1 MANDIISEHDGFADC
16 DLEPMP
22 RLYFDRRDYD
32 LLRIVNDI
40 LRRKSLSDHK
50 RLLGPYLHP
59 HGIKEMAAPQAL
71 RIAYAVA
78 HLLGSLEIGEAS
90 DRLAALRSLKDE
102 VFYSSQSGMRI
113 NTARVLIEIMK
124 NLIRAKGD
132 CTRQLMLAHDF
143 NAAASGRPKIVRDQ
157 LAKHHLLEMPEEWNQ
172 VTFDDHVH
180 DANTKGRKSPT
191 HLIMDAW
198 IKGIR
203 CLTVVYYNYVP
214 KEAARELLEAGE
226 IMGIEVR
233 IGFEFFTS
241 FRSKTVQLICSPRGI
256 SDAKAFV
263 KFLSQPA
270 IEDFMEEGRQVAL
283 RHQAYILEKLH
294 GFNEDARQ
302 KLNDAFGVNLP
313 PLESSAFLAFVGSG
327 QASIQHLGKFI
338 HENLLPLL
346 KDRLETL
353 KKIYIE
359 ASPDEQG
366 RLRAL
371 VLEMDS
377 LSPQRLIDM
386 CLRRAEDLAA
396 MQALSRPV
404 SPHDLLQRI
413 TSLHPRSRTTL
424 NLSRLQVED
433 VLEIL
438 YDCKGLVTHL
448 EIVNLKNMALGRNL
462 DLAAILDLQEAIN
475 SGSVIK
481 LKKCISGIVDKVGD
495 RDGQE
500 RKEKLLEILCDL
512 PTLQSYYQDKPL
524 SSCVGS
530 DSTGQSGQTQGMG
543 FVLIDSLPKGAQ
555 KQMRFKEAIP
565 LRVVAFPRHTV
576 MPGGGQGGVVGAFMD
591 CCRKLPG
598 CSSLGSVR
606 KTDWVL
612 HDFLSVGDSQ
622 SNINMLGGVQQVETN
637 GLTLEADHTS
647 LGSRSIPIAYLKT
660 SVVIGIKILL
670 GFIPAF
676 LTFAL
681 TSDWW
686 LLAYGGAI
694 IWFAITGLRNVI
706 QSVLGCGGIH
716 RSSLIRWNS
725 LVSWNRMADSLLYS
739 GISVPLLEY
748 VVKIWLMEKVCG
760 ITVASNPFLL
770 YAAISLVNG
779 FYLLAHNLYR
789 GLPKAAAYG
798 NLFRSIIN
806 IPLSIALN
814 DVTGEILLLAG
825 IPAEEVASLL
835 QKWAAVL
842 SKLASDGIAGIIEG
856 MADKFAFLRMRSI
869 DYAGK
874 MKQLLDT
881 YAQVEIAFPLE
892 NMLSLLESP
901 KQLLLAIEY
910 EQRNLADI
918 LIVNALDLLYF
929 WMYQPRA
936 REVFKSLLR
945 RMTPE
950 ERRMLLLSQHVLSHE
965 RQIGQLFI
973 DGLIG
978 KKFSKTLAFYL
989 NHWRSYV
996 RGIHIAAGEKA
1007 PSLTQENVYSR
1018 METHPVRDFY

>member
-1 MANDIISEHDGFADC
+1 MRSIDGFTDC
-16 DLEPMP
+16 DLEPMS
-22 RLYFDRRDYD
+22 RLFFDKRDYN

-90 DRLAALRSLKDE
+90 DRLSALRSLKDE

-143 NAAASGRPKIVRDQ
+143 NAAASGRPRIVRDQ
-157 LAKHHLLEMPEEWNQ
+157 LAKHHLIEMPEEWNQ

-226 IMGIEVR
+226 IMGTEVR

-241 FRSKTVQLICSPRGI
+241 FRSKTVQLICSPQGI

-263 KFLSQPA
+263 KFLSVPA

-283 RHQAYILEKLH
+283 RLQAYILEKLQ
-294 GFNEDARQ
+294 GFNKDARH
-302 KLNDAFGVNLP
+302 KLNRAFGVNLP
-313 PLESSAFLAFVGSG
+313 SLEPNAFLAFVGSG
-327 QASIQHLGKFI
+327 QASIHHLGKFI
-338 HENLLPLL
+338 HESLLPLL
-346 KDRLETL
+346 EDRLESI
-353 KKIYIE
+353 KNSYAE
-359 ASPDEQG
+359 ASPDEQD
-366 RLRAL
+366 RLIAL
-371 VLEMDS
+371 VFEMDS

-386 CLRRAEDLAA
+386 YLRRAEDDTA
-396 MQALSRPV
+396 MRALSQPV
-404 SPHDLLQRI
+404 SPNDLLQRI
-413 TSLHPRSRTTL
+413 TSLHPKARTTL

-448 EIVNLKNMALGRNL
+448 EIVNLKNIALGRNL
-462 DLAAILDLQEAIN
+462 DLPAILDLQEAIN

-481 LKKCISGIVDKVGD
+481 LKKCISGIVDKVGS

-500 RKEKLLEILCDL
+500 RKKKLLEILCDL
-512 PTLQSYYQDKPL
+512 PTLQSYYQDTPL
-524 SSCVGS
+524 MSCVGS
-530 DSTGQSGQTQGMG
+530 DSTGQSGQTHGMG

-555 KQMRFKEAIP
+555 KQMRSKEVIP
-565 LRVVAFPRHTV
+565 LRVIAFPRYTV
-576 MPGGGQGGVVGAFMD
+576 MPRDSQGGVAGAFMD
-591 CCRKLPG
+591 CCRMLPG
-598 CSSLGSVR
+598 LSSIGFVS
-606 KTDWVL
+606 KTDWVI
-612 HDFLSVGDSQ
+612 HDFLSAGGGQ
-622 SNINMLGGVQQVETN
+622 SNIYMLGGVQQVETN
-637 GLTLEADHTS
+637 GLTLEEDHTS
-647 LGSRSIPIAYLKT
+647 LESHSIPITYLKT
-660 SVVIGIKILL
+660 SVIIGIKILL

-760 ITVASNPFLL
+760 ITVASNPVLL

-814 DVTGEILLLAG
+814 DVTGEVLLLAG
-825 IPAEEVASLL
+825 IPAEEVVNLL
-835 QKWAAVL
+835 QKWAAIL

-856 MADKFAFLRMRSI
+856 VADKFFYMRMRSL
-869 DYAGK
+869 DYTGK
-874 MKQLLDT
+874 MKQVLDT
-881 YAQVEIAFPLE
+881 CAQIEIAFPQE
-892 NMLSLLESP
+892 SMLSLLESP
-901 KQLLLAIEY
+901 NQLLLTIEY
-910 EQRNLADI
+910 EQRELADI

-929 WMYQPRA
+929 WMCQPRA
-936 REVFKSLLR
+936 RDVFKRLLR
-945 RMTPE
+945 RMTQE
-950 ERRMLLLSQHVLSHE
+950 ERRMILLYQHMLSHE
-965 RQIGQLFI
+965 RHIGKIFI

-978 KKFSKTLAFYL
+978 RQFSKTLAFYL
-989 NHWRSYV
+989 NHWRTYV
-996 RGIHIAAGEKA
+996 KEIYIAAGEKE
-1007 PSLTQENVYSR
+1007 PPLFLENIYSAVEMR
-1018 METHPVRDFY
+1018 PMKHF